1 MLNGLLNEQAIRKVV
16 SGVDSYNNPVIT
28 DMKNFNCRIEPFASS
43 SDNGVEN
50 GFSAGAVLFCTEK
63 MNIGDIV
70 TYNYRNYTVT
80 DVSEFKDIDGKTVY
94 YEVKIL

>member
-1 MLNGLLNEQAIRKVV
+1 MLNGLLNEKALRKVV

-28 DMKNFNCRIEPFASS
+28 DMINFNCKIEPFASS
-43 SDNGVEN
+43 SENGSEN
-50 GFSAGAVLFCTEK
+50 GFSAGAVLFCAEK
-63 MNIGDIV
+63 INVGDIV
-70 TYNYRNYTVT
+70 TYNYRNYNVT